1 MKTMNQN
8 RIMLYIVALHI
19 CTIPAFA
26 ESPADRFV
34 AGLDSIGAIPADAQ
48 QMIRQTWADCEDCDG
63 DEFITQGLSVISKK
77 YRDGLDAYDDDDY
90 AKCAV
95 IMQSLKND
103 PNPFI
108 AAYAVVYEIKALVQ
122 MEKLLEALQLI
133 EFVKKNSQAS
143 IDRYTYFGSELDFL
157 RGFCQ
162 LSDLQYEAASL
173 SLTQFLEKHEN
184 ASQRLMISA
193 QQMLIELINR
203 ESEKI
208 GEVVD
213 LMNFSGRR
221 LTHADTGEIVRTR
234 QQRIL
239 DLLDNLI
246 EEAEQQEQ
254 SAGGGSGSGNSS
266 GQSPSTPMKDSTLPG
281 GSATEGPLRESRR
294 ANPAQ
299 TWGSMPA
306 AQRQKILQAIR
317 ESFPG
322 RYRRLVEQYYEELG
336 KKP

>member
-1 MKTMNQN
+1 MNRN
-8 RIMLYIVALHI
+8 RIIFSIVAFHI
-19 CTIPAFA
+19 STITAFA

-48 QMIRQTWADCEDCDG
+48 QMIRQTWADCQDCDG

-90 AKCAV
+90 SKCAA
-95 IMQSLKND
+95 IMHSLKND
-103 PNPFI
+103 SNPFI
-108 AAYAVVYEIKALVQ
+108 AAYAVAYEIKAFVQ
-122 MEKLLEALQLI
+122 MEKLVEALQAI
-133 EFVKKNSQAS
+133 EIVKKDGRAA
-143 IDRYTYFGSELDFL
+143 IDRYTYFGPELDFL
-157 RGFCQ
+157 KGFCQ
-162 LSDLQYEAASL
+162 LSDLQYEAASK
-173 SLTQFLEKHEN
+173 SLMQFLEKHEN
-184 ASQRLMISA
+184 TSQRLMIAA

-203 ESEKI
+203 EPEKI

-254 SAGGGSGSGNSS
+254 SGSTGGGSGNSS
-266 GQSPSTPMKDSTLPG
+266 GKSPSSPMKDSILPG
-281 GSATEGPLRESRR
+281 GSATEGPLRESRK